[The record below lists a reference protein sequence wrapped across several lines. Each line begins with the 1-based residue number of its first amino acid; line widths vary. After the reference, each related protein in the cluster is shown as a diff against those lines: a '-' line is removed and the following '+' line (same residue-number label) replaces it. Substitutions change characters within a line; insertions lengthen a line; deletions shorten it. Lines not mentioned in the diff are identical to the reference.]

1 MIENKLILYY
11 KDDIEGEK
19 AFNGIVITE
28 YNYSDDLMGKT
39 QLSGSFMY
47 PNTSLLEL
55 FDKKQYTYFRDNKFY
70 LINPPSLSKEYGTDN
85 GMTKYNCVFTSEKDL
100 LDNIPFTDL
109 VPANDSTRYFTAS
122 RDFKFYGDIAEF
134 GHRLY
139 ANLSENT
146 DIPYVIDIKG
156 VIMNG
161 SAERITTLRNTIQ
174 TKFAEFTFSYTSVFA
189 ALNLMYENFKE
200 DNLIWYLKNI
210 DYSGV
215 IKPTIFITN
224 TVSNIGDFKSP
235 RHIFE
240 YGQGKGLEKISVEP
254 TNNDI
259 LTRISG
265 HGSTQN
271 IPFDYPIIYN
281 GNTKVNHPYKR
292 NYLMPNIFI
301 QKLDQKYNTLN
312 PNYDADTIII
322 DYYDADDETY
332 PNNINPDFPLIN
344 KEPIEFDI
352 KPSIEGVTVGGNYID
367 QVKSVI
373 TQDFTET
380 YDENTGDYDQSTF
393 QIKLHPLGF
402 DLYGHA
408 NEKEEMTI
416 NMTSGNCVGCAF
428 KVNIDENWLPSY
440 DKKLFRC
447 ITDRASGVYNTN
459 DWFPFFNG
467 ENLNA
472 VGWWDMMQI
481 VNYYT
486 NPQQP
491 MSYVSPSMALSLSN
505 IWINHFRPLRNYYD
519 LVAQSVYGANY
530 QNKYLV
536 SDYEAPY
543 TKKPI
548 QDYIDVIMT
557 TLKSN
562 GLNHQNTS
570 TSFMFDLKYLL
581 SDKNETM
588 TDKPYNGNGEI
599 AGYKKAILDLE
610 YYFLRNAISIGNYET
625 IISTTT
631 HPTPTTPYGI
641 GDLWVSSLRISNDS
655 NYPDSTTESIDIT
668 LEKDINTFGTMLPTN
683 NISIEAGDTFVITG
697 INLPKSYVDAAQDK
711 LDTALKERLLADN
724 VDKLNY
730 SIPFDEKFIVENPTL
745 RENYLRCGNKISFK
759 INDNLIVRTIKQL
772 SIEVSDNNPLPKY
785 TCSVSDDFKL
795 RSPRPIIDA
804 NGDRFFR
811 RLDDTMIT
819 LGNRINDI
827 GNTANIGANRF
838 VPYKLYELGDAL
850 EVIGEKTEGLKVFGE
865 LDSIE
870 ALSKTAKTVADSKNK
885 CWTIKPIPPYYDG
898 DQWLVSNTDA
908 DADFLEGDTLFCKT
922 TRLTNSFVST
932 DWSKNK
938 YTRDIDFN
946 DVIGLDDR
954 PTGKKVFGSINSLS
968 SDISTTNNR
977 FGTLPKD
984 INNNE
989 RTVSDLIG
997 NVPVG
1002 QKVIEITNSLGNR
1015 VQASED
1021 RIGSLPLDEDGNERP
1036 IGSIIGNTVQ
1046 TKTIFGERDSIE
1058 YLINFMADKLNNKKP
1073 LTLNGNI
1080 DGSNKVFNTSEIFYM
1095 GFGDLYLNGVKQFR
1109 GIDYK
1114 ENTSDEIEF
1123 LGTPPKTGDNI
1134 VFEATENTDKAIV
1147 VFKDEAVKDICNNVF
1162 GVLTYNSVSLIN
1174 SLGGY
1179 FTNKNDIVTFSE
1191 LQYFVG
1197 LGVIN
1202 TDAFQF
1208 CSSLET
1214 INMPNS
1220 IHTIEDSAF
1229 QGCSNLQNVIIPK
1242 SVKVIGDYSFS
1253 ECDTIMSIIIPYSV
1267 GNIGSYCFKDC
1278 INLKSVIVES
1288 LTPPILGAQCFLND
1302 DKLQAIYVP
1311 ESSVASYKI
1320 AQEWTNYE
1328 SIIKPI
1334 EY

>member
-1 MIENKLILYY
+1 MVENKLILYY

-28 YNYSDDLMGKT
+28 YNYNDDLMGKT

-146 DIPYVIDIKG
+146 DIPYVINIKG
-156 VIMNG
+156 VIMDG
-161 SAERITTLRNTIQ
+161 SVGSITSLRYAIQ

-189 ALNLMYENFKE
+189 ALNLMYENFKD

-235 RHIFE
+235 THPHIFQ

-254 TNNDI
+254 TNSDI

-301 QKLDQKYNTLN
+301 EKLNLKYNSFY
-312 PNYDADTIII
+312 PNYDPNTIII

-352 KPSIEGVTVGGNYID
+352 KPSIEGIIVGGNHID

-373 TQDFTET
+373 TTDFTET

-416 NMTSGNCVGCAF
+416 NMTSGKCVGCAF
-428 KVNIDENWLPSY
+428 KVNVDENWLPSY

-447 ITDRASGVYNTN
+447 ITNRASGVYNTN

-519 LVAQSVYGANY
+519 LIAQSVYGTNY

-548 QDYIDVIMT
+548 QDYIDAIMT
-557 TLKSN
+557 TLRTN
-562 GLNHQNTS
+562 GLNHQNTR

-588 TDKPYNGNGEI
+588 TNKPYNDNGEI

-610 YYFLRNAISIGNYET
+610 YYFLRNPISVGSYET

-641 GDLWVSSLRISNDS
+641 GDLWVSSLRVSNDS
-655 NYPDSTTESIDIT
+655 NYPDSTDESIDIT

-683 NISIEAGDTFVITG
+683 NISIEVGDTFVITG
-697 INLPKSYVDAAQDK
+697 INLPQSYVDDAQNK
-711 LDTALKERLLADN
+711 LDIALKERLLADN

-745 RENYLRCGNKISFK
+745 RTDYLMCGNVISFK
-759 INDNLIVRTIKQL
+759 INSDTITRTIKQL
-772 SIEVSDNNPLPKY
+772 SIEVNDNNPLPKY
-785 TCSVSDDFKL
+785 TCSVSDEFKL

-819 LGNRINDI
+819 LENRINDI

-838 VPYKLYELGDAL
+838 VPYKLYELGDTL
-850 EVIGEKTEGLKVFGE
+850 DVIGEKTEGLKVFGE
-865 LDSIE
+865 VGSIE
-870 ALSKTAKTVADSKNK
+870 ALSTTAKNVADSKNK
-885 CWTIKPIPPYYDG
+885 CWTIKPIPPYYAG

-908 DADFLEGDTLFCKT
+908 DANFLEGDTLFCKT
-922 TRLTNSFVST
+922 TRLTNSFVPT
-932 DWSKNK
+932 DWSKTK
-938 YTRDIDFN
+938 YTRDIDFD
-946 DVIGLDDR
+946 DVIGDR
-954 PTGKKVFGSINSLS
+954 PSGKKVFGNTDSLS
-968 SDISTTNNR
+968 KDISTTNSR

-984 INNNE
+984 ADNNE

-997 NVPVG
+997 NVPIG
-1002 QKVIEITNSLGNR
+1002 QKVIEITNSLSNR
-1015 VQASED
+1015 VQASEG
-1021 RIGSLPLDEDGNERP
+1021 RIGNLPLDEYGNERD
-1036 IGSIIGNTVQ
+1036 IGSIIGNTAP
-1046 TKTIFGERDSIE
+1046 TKTIFGERDSME
-1058 YLINFMADKLNNKKP
+1058 YLISFIADKLNNKKP
-1073 LTLNGNI
+1073 LPLSGVIN
-1080 DGSNKVFNTSEIFYM
+1080 GSNKVFETSEIFHM

-1109 GIDYK
+1109 GLDYE
-1114 ENTSDEIEF
+1114 ENSSKQIKF
-1123 LGTPPKTGDNI
+1123 LGEPPKTGDVI
-1134 VFEATENTDKAIV
+1134 VFEATENTDSAVI
-1147 VFKDEAVKDICNNVF
+1147 VFKDVVVKDIL
-1162 GVLTYNSVSLIN
+1162 GVRTYNSVSLIN

-1179 FTNKNDIVTFSE
+1179 FTNKNNIVTFSE

-1197 LGVIN
+1197 LRVIN
-1202 TDAFQF
+1202 ASAFQS

-1242 SVKVIGDYSFS
+1242 SVKSIGNYSFS
-1253 ECDTIMSIIIPYSV
+1253 ECGSITSITIPYSV
-1267 GNIGSYCFKDC
+1267 RNIGSNCFKDC
-1278 INLKSVIVES
+1278 INLTSVIVES
-1288 LTPPILGAQCFLND
+1288 LTPPTLGEQCFFND
-1302 DKLQAIYVP
+1302 DKLETIYVP
-1311 ESSVASYKI
+1311 ESSVTSYKDAVGWI
-1320 AQEWTNYE
+1320 DYKD
-1328 SIIKPI
+1328 IIKPI

>member
-11 KDDIEGEK
+11 KDDIEGELP
-19 AFNGIVITE
+19 FNDIVITE

-39 QLSGSFMY
+39 QLSGSFVY

-70 LINPPSLSKEYGTDN
+70 LINPPSLSKEYGADN

-146 DIPYVIDIKG
+146 DIPYVINIKG
-156 VIMNG
+156 VIMDG
-161 SAERITTLRNTIQ
+161 SVGSITSLRYIIQ
-174 TKFAEFTFSYTSVFA
+174 TKSAEFTFSYTSVFA

-224 TVSNIGDFKSP
+224 TVSDIGDFKSP
-235 RHIFE
+235 THIFQ

-254 TNNDI
+254 TNSDI

-301 QKLDQKYNTLN
+301 EKLDQKYNTLN
-312 PNYDADTIII
+312 PNYDANTTII
-322 DYYDADDETY
+322 DYYDAVDGDGRIF
-332 PNNINPDFPLIN
+332 PNKIDLDFPLIN

-352 KPSIEGVTVGGNYID
+352 KPSIEGVTVGGNRID
-367 QVKSVI
+367 KVKSVI
-373 TQDFTET
+373 TTNFTEA

-416 NMTSGNCVGCAF
+416 NMTSGKCVGCAF
-428 KVNIDENWLPSY
+428 KVNVDENWLPSF

-447 ITDRASGVYNTN
+447 ITDRASGDYNPN

-467 ENLNA
+467 EYFNSD
-472 VGWWDMMQI
+472 GWGHMMQI

-491 MSYVSPSMALSLSN
+491 ITFVHPLHALKLSN
-505 IWINHFRPLRNYYD
+505 MWINHFRPLMNYYD
-519 LVAQSVYGANY
+519 LIAQSIYGT
-530 QNKYLV
+530 
-536 SDYEAPY
+536 DYENKWLIYGRTYPY
-543 TKKPI
+543 TKKSV
-548 QDYIDVIMT
+548 QDHIDVIMT
-557 TLKSN
+557 TLQAN
-562 GLNHQNTS
+562 GSNHQDTHS
-570 TSFMFDLKYLL
+570 SFMFALKHLL
-581 SDKNETM
+581 SDRNEALLP
-588 TDKPYNGNGEI
+588 DPYYYNRGAEF

-610 YYFLRNAISIGNYET
+610 YYFLRNPISIGSYET
-625 IISTTT
+625 IITTT
-631 HPTPTTPYGI
+631 NLPTPTTPYGI
-641 GDLWVSSLRISNDS
+641 GDLWVSSLRVSNDS

-711 LDTALKERLLADN
+711 LDIALKERLLADN

-759 INDNLIVRTIKQL
+759 VSDNIIVRTIKQL
-772 SIEVSDNNPLPKY
+772 NIEVNDNNPLPKY
-785 TCSVSDDFKL
+785 TCSVSDEFKL
-795 RSPRPIIDA
+795 RTARPIIDA
-804 NGDRFFR
+804 NGEERFR
-811 RLDDTMIT
+811 RFDDTMIT
-819 LGNRINDI
+819 LDNRINDI
-827 GNTANIGANRF
+827 GNIAKKGADRF
-838 VPYKLYELGDAL
+838 VPQKLYELGDTL
-850 EVIGEKTEGLKVFGE
+850 DVIGEKTEGFKVFGE

-908 DADFLEGDTLFCKT
+908 DENFLEGDTLFCKT
-922 TRLTNSFVST
+922 TRLTDSFVPT
-932 DWSKNK
+932 DWSKTK
-938 YTRDIDFN
+938 YTRDIDFD
-946 DVIGLDDR
+946 DVIGDR
-954 PTGKKVFGSINSLS
+954 PTGKKVFGDTDSLS
-968 SDISTTNNR
+968 KDISTTNSR

-984 INNNE
+984 ANDNE

-997 NVPVG
+997 NVPAG
-1002 QKVIEITNSLGNR
+1002 
-1015 VQASED
+1015 
-1021 RIGSLPLDEDGNERP
+1021 
-1036 IGSIIGNTVQ
+1036 

-1058 YLINFMADKLNNKKP
+1058 YLISFISDKLNNKKP
-1073 LTLNGNI
+1073 LTLNGSI
-1080 DGSNKVFNTSEIFYM
+1080 DGDNKVFNTDEIFHM

-1109 GIDYK
+1109 GVDYQ
-1114 ENTSDEIEF
+1114 ENTSQKIEF
-1123 LGTPPKTGDNI
+1123 LGTPPKAGDVI
-1134 VFEATENTDKAIV
+1134 VFEATENTDKAVI
-1147 VFKDEAVKDICNNVF
+1147 VFKDVVVKNICNNNF

-1174 SLGGY
+1174 SLGRY
-1179 FTNKNDIVTFSE
+1179 FTSNTDIITFSE

-1202 TDAFQF
+1202 TNAFYN

-1214 INMPNS
+1214 INMPRS

-1242 SVKVIGDYSFS
+1242 SVKVIGNYSFS
-1253 ECDTIMSIIIPYSV
+1253 ECENITSITIPYLV
-1267 GNIGSYCFKDC
+1267 GNIGNNCFEDC
-1278 INLKSVIVES
+1278 LNLTSVIMES
-1288 LTPPILGAQCFLND
+1288 RTPPVLGTQCFLND
-1302 DKLQAIYVP
+1302 DKLEAIYVP
-1311 ESSVASYKI
+1311 ESSVALYKT
-1320 AQEWTNYE
+1320 APEWAYYDV
-1328 SIIKPI
+1328 IIQPI
-1334 EY
+1334 QY